1 MAGRCR
7 ESLRKESLPN
17 GDLCSE
23 SDADSTSRKL
33 SLLKIVGRGKK
44 RESLVDRSASPGPE
58 EEPVEEVPVVKP
70 REPLSGKLT
79 CCIQD
84 NYGNQL
90 GISVFK
96 YGISSRMY
104 SCFISSI
111 LGIGSGSTTT
121 LLQG

>member
-1 MAGRCR
+1 MFSDVKSFPQGYAMVNQPASHPDIFFLLHRMAGRCR

-70 REPLSGKLT
+70 REPLSGK
-79 CCIQD
+79 Q
-84 NYGNQL
+84 
-90 GISVFK
+90 
-96 YGISSRMY
+96 RW
-104 SCFISSI
+104 CF
-111 LGIGSGSTTT
+111 
-121 LLQG
+121 

>member
-23 SDADSTSRKL
+23 SDADSTSRRL

-58 EEPVEEVPVVKP
+58 GELVEEVPIVKP
-70 REPLSGKLT
+70 REPLSGKQT
-79 CCIQD
+79 FCFQD
-84 NYGNQL
+84 KYGNQL
-90 GISVFK
+90 GIRFLSMVFHLRC
-96 YGISSRMY
+96 IPA
-104 SCFISSI
+104 SCLVL
-111 LGIGSGSTTT
+111 LG
-121 LLQG
+121 